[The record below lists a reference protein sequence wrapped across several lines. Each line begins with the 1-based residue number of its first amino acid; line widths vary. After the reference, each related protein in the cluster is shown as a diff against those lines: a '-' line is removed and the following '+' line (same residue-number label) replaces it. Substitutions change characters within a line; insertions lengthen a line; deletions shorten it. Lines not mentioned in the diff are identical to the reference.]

1 MLELFLL
8 SIDTPEQ
15 NSKVEAIY
23 INYYDKMVQVAYK
36 ILKNMPDSE
45 DAAMNALM
53 KICKDPERHIHY
65 EDENDLK
72 AMLYTITEH
81 KAIDCFRKNRRSRE
95 KNVPLDE
102 DLAGGIFELEDAIT
116 LKELEALRDSGE
128 IEKKLYGVESVFE
141 ELSALHV
148 KDEFQKLLDNGNP
161 FFPNQTV
168 ENKKY
173 PAGEWI
179 RVYGKEKFYGIYA
192 FEKEKHYYKPV
203 KMFFEER

>member
-23 INYYDKMVQVAYK
+23 INYYDKMVQVAYR

-81 KAIDCFRKNRRSRE
+81 KAIDCFRKNRRSR
-95 KNVPLDE
+95 KKTVPLDE
-102 DLAGGIFELEDAIT
+102 DLAGGIFELEDPEQDLAEIAIREENKNT
-116 LKELEALRDSGE
+116 LVSAIEELDVMYRAPLLLKYKYDYNTAKIADYLDITASTVHVRLHRA
-128 IEKKLYGVESVFE
+128 KKL
-141 ELSALHV
+141 LR
-148 KDEFQKLLDNGNP
+148 KKLL
-161 FFPNQTV
+161 
-168 ENKKY
+168 
-173 PAGEWI
+173 
-179 RVYGKEKFYGIYA
+179 
-192 FEKEKHYYKPV
+192 
-203 KMFFEER
+203 ERGYIK